1 MDNCDYIWCV
11 LNMCIFRSF
20 INQAK
25 IQKNL
30 INSLLEKNWGTSNGI
45 TYLKNVS

>member
-20 INQAK
+20 ITQAK

-30 INSLLEKNWGTSNGI
+30 INPLIEKTWGTSSGI